1 MENKVLAVVNGQ
13 EITQQDLELTLMR
26 FPKERQGFLSTE
38 EGKKQLLDQ
47 MVSFELLY
55 LDAKTSGLE
64 NDENY
69 LMQIEMAKKEILIQT
84 AISKVMSDV
93 TVSDSELEEYYKA
106 NQQMFTN
113 QPTVTA
119 KHILVDT
126 MEKATDIKTEIV
138 NGKAFEEAAVEHSTC
153 PSNAQGGSLGSFT
166 RGQMVPEFEDA
177 AFGLEIGI
185 VSEPVQTQF
194 GYHLIKVEDKIESSV
209 KPFSEVK
216 DMIKERVLQEKQALK
231 YTNFVNEL
239 KEKNQVE
246 VK

>member
-26 FPKERQGFLSTE
+26 FPKERQGFLNTE

-47 MVSFELLY
+47 MISFELLY

-64 NDENY
+64 ADENY

-93 TVSDSELEEYYKA
+93 TVTDSEVEEYYKA
-106 NQQMFTN
+106 NEQMFTD
-113 QPTVTA
+113 QSTVTA

-126 MEKATDIKTEIV
+126 IEKAEEVKTEIL
-138 NGKAFEEAAVEHSTC
+138 NGKAFEEAAVEHSSC

-166 RGQMVPEFEDA
+166 RGQMVPEFEDV
-177 AFGLEIGI
+177 AFNLEVGL

-194 GYHLIKVEDKIESSV
+194 GYHLIKVEDKTEGSI

-216 DMIKERVLQEKQALK
+216 DMIKERLIQEKQAFK
-231 YTNFVNEL
+231 YTNYVNEL
-239 KEKNQVE
+239 KGKNKVE
-246 VK
+246 LK

>member
-1 MENKVLAVVNGQ
+1 MENKVVAVVNGQ
-13 EITQQDLELTLMR
+13 EITEQDLELTLMR

-69 LMQIEMAKKEILIQT
+69 LMQVEMAKKEILIQT
-84 AISKVMSDV
+84 SISKIMSDV
-93 TVSDSELEEYYKA
+93 TVTDSELEEYYKA

-126 MEKATDIKTEIV
+126 LEKATDIKTEIV

-177 AFGLEIGI
+177 AFGLEIGV

-194 GYHLIKVEDKIESSV
+194 GYHLIKIEDKIESSV

-246 VK
+246 IK